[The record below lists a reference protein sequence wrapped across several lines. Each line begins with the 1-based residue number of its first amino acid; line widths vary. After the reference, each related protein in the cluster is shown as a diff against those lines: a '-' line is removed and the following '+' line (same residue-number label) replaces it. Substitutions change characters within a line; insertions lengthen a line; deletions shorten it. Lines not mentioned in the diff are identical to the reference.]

1 PSGNKTTT
9 SAAGPARSA
18 TLTAAT
24 TAIPHE
30 PPTNKA
36 SSRASRRVISNES
49 ASDTAM
55 ISSGTV
61 GSYADGQK
69 SSPTPSTR
77 YGRPVPPEY
86 TDPSGS
92 TPTMRTF
99 PPDTSLRERPAPVMV
114 PPVPTPATKW
124 VTLPSVS
131 AHT

>member
-1 PSGNKTTT
+1 M
-9 SAAGPARSA
+9 
-18 TLTAAT
+18 
-24 TAIPHE
+24 PHD
-30 PPTNKA
+30 PPTSSA

-92 TPTMRTF
+92 TPTMRTGPDPAD
-99 PPDTSLRERPAPVMV
+99 PPLPPREADTSLRYRPVPVIV
-114 PPVPTPATKW
+114 PPVPTPATKC
-124 VTLPSVS
+124 VTRPSVS
-131 AHT
+131 RQISGPVVS